1 MGEEEGKD
9 EKENREEEK
18 HEQCLEFF
26 NRRGRRVEVEDVTHC
41 IILNTRVNDK
51 KKCPASPGAWLIS
64 K

>member
-41 IILNTRVNDK
+41 IILNTGVNDK
-51 KKCPASPGAWLIS
+51 KNVQQAQVLG
-64 K
+64 